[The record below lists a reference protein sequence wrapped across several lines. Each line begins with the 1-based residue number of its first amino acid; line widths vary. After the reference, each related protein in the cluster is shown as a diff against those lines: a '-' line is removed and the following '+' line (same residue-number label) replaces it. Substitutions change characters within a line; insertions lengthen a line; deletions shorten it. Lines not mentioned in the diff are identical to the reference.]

1 MRLYSRAPA
10 CAFLA
15 LAWPIVSQ
23 AQDWTEQR
31 VIERFL
37 DQSPYAREARARVDA
52 VRAEASGRTLL
63 PNPNAFLSREGAG
76 YAAFYQIEQQLPITG
91 RRGLL
96 KQAGVAA
103 VGATEAD
110 AASVLWSLRSDVRLA
125 FYRLLATQR
134 REALLVEGLH
144 DQEDVIGVL
153 RKREQEGEGSRYDRL
168 RAERELAEYHS
179 QLAIARTD
187 IAQARAAMSGFLPPA
202 TLVDRVSG
210 SLDTLAALPAV
221 DSLLQRALA
230 NRSEYIAEQR
240 QVERYRLE
248 GRAAG
253 RLRYPDPVATVGVK
267 RGDVAPGDRQT
278 SSAIGITVPLPFFN
292 TGKAEVARWQ
302 AEQDRAGARQSA
314 LERRIRAEVAGAAE
328 TLQLRKAAIAQYRS
342 EVNALGTDLSRITR
356 LAYQEGEV
364 GILELLDSYRVT
376 RQSLLR
382 LLELEALAKEAQIDL
397 DRAVGEEVLP

>member
-52 VRAEASGRTLL
+52 IRAEANGRTLL
-63 PNPNAFLSREGAG
+63 PNPNAYVSREGAG

-144 DQEDVIGVL
+144 DLEGVIGVL

-230 NRSEYIAEQR
+230 HRSEYIAEQR